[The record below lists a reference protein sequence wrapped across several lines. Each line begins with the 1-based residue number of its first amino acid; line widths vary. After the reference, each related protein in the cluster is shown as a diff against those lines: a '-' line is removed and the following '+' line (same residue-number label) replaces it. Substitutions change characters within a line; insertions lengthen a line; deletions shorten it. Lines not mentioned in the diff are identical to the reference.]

1 MTFLELKVADI
12 GDLPFIVFSVCKISG
27 FDRRIDGW
35 IDPYIHAYIDPRQ

>member
-12 GDLPFIVFSVCKISG
+12 GDLCKISG